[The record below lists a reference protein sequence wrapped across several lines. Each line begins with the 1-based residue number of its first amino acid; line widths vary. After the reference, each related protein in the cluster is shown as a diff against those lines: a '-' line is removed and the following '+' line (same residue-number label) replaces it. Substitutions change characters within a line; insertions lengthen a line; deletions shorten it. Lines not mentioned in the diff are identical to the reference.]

1 MEDMSEGTKI
11 GLILFVAVALYSC
24 VIIGLNYGED
34 SSSYEI
40 EQAIPVVSSENN
52 DLYEVEQAT
61 PIGVSQSYSPTIIYE
76 YETKEYSIRQ
86 LRPEVFSVFAKEESF
101 IYDDYNYA
109 EALNNAII
117 NINPK
122 YKIESTTALTS
133 YYSQG
138 SEARHLLVMVSPRNA
153 SVNS

>member
-1 MEDMSEGTKI
+1 MFDMKKI
-11 GLILFVAVALYSC
+11 FIVVVAAAVCALFLLSIFYAAPVRVN
-24 VIIGLNYGED
+24 GDD
-34 SSSYEI
+34 SFEI
-40 EQAIPVVSSENN
+40 ERAIPV
-52 DLYEVEQAT
+52 A
-61 PIGVSQSYSPTIIYE
+61 VSQSYSPTVIYE

-138 SEARHLLVMVSPRNA
+138 SEARHLFVIVSLRNA
-153 SVNS
+153 SANCNHSENNS